1 MQTSLQFALQ
11 FYAIYQQDSTP
22 PLYQSKNACHNSLF
36 CTLAAKSKI
45 KEFLQ
50 FRSCVIWVSDCVTDC
65 SWIRV
70 DFMIVSANL
79 RLVAEE
85 MDGSVFDSARE
96 LSFVL
101 EVLEAV
107 SLVPAV
113 REDVEGELA
122 AD

>member
-1 MQTSLQFALQ
+1 
-11 FYAIYQQDSTP
+11 
-22 PLYQSKNACHNSLF
+22 
-36 CTLAAKSKI
+36 
-45 KEFLQ
+45 
-50 FRSCVIWVSDCVTDC
+50 
-65 SWIRV
+65 
-70 DFMIVSANL
+70 MIVSANL